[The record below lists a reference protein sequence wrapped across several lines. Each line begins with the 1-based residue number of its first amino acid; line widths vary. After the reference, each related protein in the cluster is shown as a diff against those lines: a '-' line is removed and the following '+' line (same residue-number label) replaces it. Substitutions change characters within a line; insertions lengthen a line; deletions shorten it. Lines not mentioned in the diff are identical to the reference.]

1 MTVSNQPFL
10 DLMWHSHLPCF
21 DTHTVSNRDHEYEM
35 IKWCAWKGI
44 EVPCSVIFAQ
54 IPTEKG
60 ICCAFNVDVADLYV
74 DHKLKRWIERKQD
87 EERKDAFGG
96 GYQKYGYELEDDWAP
111 RQGRNNGLVLMV
123 DAHSD
128 KLAPASVSDD
138 YIGLTALISS
148 PRQNPLQASSRV
160 LIKPGMENFVK
171 LSASKV
177 KPDYDILNMPPE
189 NRGCLFADEM
199 DLGAHKNYRYT
210 CTL

>member
-1 MTVSNQPFL
+1 MTTSNQPFL

-21 DTHTVSNRDHEYEM
+21 DTHTVSDRDHEYEM

-60 ICCAFNVDVADLYV
+60 ICCAFNLDVADLYV
-74 DHKLKRWIERKQD
+74 DHELKRWIKRKQ
-87 EERKDAFGG
+87 EEDRLDAFGG
-96 GYQKYGYELEDDWAP
+96 GYQKYGYELEDDWTP

-138 YIGLTALISS
+138 YIGLTALISN
-148 PRQNPLQASSRV
+148 PKQNPLQSSSRV

-177 KPDYDILNMPPE
+177 KPDYDILKMAPE
-189 NRGCLFADEM
+189 DRGCLFPDEM
-199 DLGAHKNYRYT
+199 KLSTHKNYR
-210 CTL
+210 